1 MISAGKTL
9 ARPPGSGAFTCCMR
23 DHKMKN
29 LDGTERGIPCDK
41 LKIGQL
47 TWTML
52 QSKLSFMLGDDQMAE
67 YRMWLALIP
76 RFMQGLPNAEAA
88 LKACR
93 SSRLDAS
100 AAEDAAK
107 DFLSTYHFK
116 TPKDEEGLGESGLS
130 PLGHAVMVG
139 AVEVAAELMKQGA
152 NVNCKLRT
160 FNATIAADVG
170 MNVLHLA
177 VSICPARNEE
187 MIAVLLHFGAD
198 ANASSK
204 SGATPLMGGVMYHN
218 VAGVEALLE
227 GARDTI
233 DLDRGFGINGATALG
248 ICAYTGTPELCEIL
262 VKAGANR
269 TQINDH
275 GGTKLHDACQ
285 NVETTKPMLDLL
297 WHDGELDI
305 NSAMRPRTIFWHLV
319 DGYFQIGVKR
329 GLTTQSLLALDI
341 AHDRG
346 STPLHQAAKN
356 GLIHVTQWLLDHGAH
371 KSLRIRNHM
380 GATPLDVTRIF
391 GPYPAI
397 EAMLGAAM
405 LDRQFDTQFAIRRGS
420 LLRKQA
426 GSAIDPEHDGN
437 DAPDESRRTEP
448 TLVIESI
455 TNGESVSTGGNA
467 ALEQDGT
474 HTLPSVATTV
484 AASGNIQVQAPKAD
498 SFPVADFGA
507 ALTMLSSGVEARFDE
522 QAATQAKNERIIEAR
537 FDEQALQLGAL
548 QTENAQLRVQNT
560 AIMAKLDVLLRG
572 TTTTTTPTDVGHIA
586 PHGGI

>member
-204 SGATPLMGGVMYHN
+204 SGATPLMGEEEDGRHAFVVRH
-218 VAGVEALLE
+218 
-227 GARDTI
+227 
-233 DLDRGFGINGATALG
+233 DLVGRSQ
-248 ICAYTGTPELCEIL
+248 YL
-262 VKAGANR
+262 VR
-269 TQINDH
+269 LQLI
-275 GGTKLHDACQ
+275 
-285 NVETTKPMLDLL
+285 
-297 WHDGELDI
+297 ELDKTRYRHHP
-305 NSAMRPRTIFWHLV
+305 NAVLFV
-319 DGYFQIGVKR
+319 
-329 GLTTQSLLALDI
+329 QS
-341 AHDRG
+341 
-346 STPLHQAAKN
+346 
-356 GLIHVTQWLLDHGAH
+356 
-371 KSLRIRNHM
+371 
-380 GATPLDVTRIF
+380 
-391 GPYPAI
+391 
-397 EAMLGAAM
+397 GAAP
-405 LDRQFDTQFAIRRGS
+405 R
-420 LLRKQA
+420 
-426 GSAIDPEHDGN
+426 P
-437 DAPDESRRTEP
+437 
-448 TLVIESI
+448 
-455 TNGESVSTGGNA
+455 
-467 ALEQDGT
+467 
-474 HTLPSVATTV
+474 
-484 AASGNIQVQAPKAD
+484 
-498 SFPVADFGA
+498 
-507 ALTMLSSGVEARFDE
+507 
-522 QAATQAKNERIIEAR
+522 
-537 FDEQALQLGAL
+537 
-548 QTENAQLRVQNT
+548 
-560 AIMAKLDVLLRG
+560 
-572 TTTTTTPTDVGHIA
+572 
-586 PHGGI
+586 